1 MDCQNQFK
9 KTLNFH
15 QFPQDTEHL
24 EFQTSEGSI
33 IRPGSEGGRTDFEHE
48 ATYCYTAAK
57 TASIKWKSEYIL
69 GGNEPINKQN
79 TLERNTISD
88 DSRLYNRRW
97 SYITTVGSKGSEL
110 IFTP

>member
-33 IRPGSEGGRTDFEHE
+33 IRPGSEGGEQ
-48 ATYCYTAAK
+48 
-57 TASIKWKSEYIL
+57 IL
-69 GGNEPINKQN
+69 NMKQHIVI
-79 TLERNTISD
+79 LQP
-88 DSRLYNRRW
+88 
-97 SYITTVGSKGSEL
+97 K
-110 IFTP
+110 PHQ